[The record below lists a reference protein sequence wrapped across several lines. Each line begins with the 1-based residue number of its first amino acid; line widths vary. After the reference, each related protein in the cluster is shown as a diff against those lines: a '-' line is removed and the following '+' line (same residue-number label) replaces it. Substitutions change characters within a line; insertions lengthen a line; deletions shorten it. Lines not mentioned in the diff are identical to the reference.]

1 MEKIQIVF
9 QVFFIIFV
17 TFVVIHTYTHYI
29 HHPHAHTQLIRFTF
43 SIFRFSQY
51 ILLLF
56 FFCSS
61 FITLFVVY
69 LSFNIFPSIF
79 LFLSLSLSISMSIS
93 CLFDSFVFSCASSRA
108 PPYLLA
114 HRRYLHCVPMSELI
128 RAKRFRDRCNER
140 GIDSQRMENVTPG
153 CSDASILPRRTKSH
167 IHPSQRKMTLNFL
180 PCSYLAEEGAS
191 AFTFHRSAFCEQ
203 RRP

>member
-9 QVFFIIFV
+9 QVFFIRYFCGDTYIY
-17 TFVVIHTYTHYI
+17 TLHTSSTRSHT
-29 HHPHAHTQLIRFTF
+29 AHSF
-43 SIFRFSQY
+43 Y
-51 ILLLF
+51 ILNPPF
-56 FFCSS
+56 FAIHSITVSFCFSS
-61 FITLFVVY
+61 ITLFVVY
-69 LSFNIFPSIF
+69 LSFNISPSIF

-128 RAKRFRDRCNER
+128 HAKCFRDRCNER
-140 GIDSQRMENVTPG
+140 GIDSQEMENVTPG

-180 PCSYLAEEGAS
+180 PCTYLAEKGAS